1 MPLKPCALPSS
12 ELLNSLFS
20 VSSDFRLVNK
30 VSRTSRRAGEYADAH
45 LSGGYRTVYVDG
57 KLRLAH
63 RVIWKMTHGEDPK
76 LFLDHINGDI
86 RDNRPENLREV
97 SHTQNMF
104 NKKTYKSSSTGIKGV
119 HHRKDNG
126 MWRAY
131 VVADGKRLNIGQ
143 FPTKEDAQAAL
154 NPIRAELHGEY
165 ARAA

>member
-1 MPLKPCALPSS
+1 MPRKPSPLPEVAVLQSTFVLK
-12 ELLNSLFS
+12 
-20 VSSDFRLVNK
+20 DGRLINK
-30 VSRTSRRAGEYADAH
+30 FSRTARKAGCFADA
-45 LSGGYRTVYVDG
+45 SNSRGYRTVYVAG

-143 FPTKEDAQAAL
+143 FPTKEEAQAAL